1 MSQDFY
7 AEAHRRHMLQCKKAY
22 HQLNN
27 MDSKF
32 VEETP
37 QPTTDEMQKRKR
49 DHYLSHFDGTNSKKG
64 IPAKLPIRFG
74 TTDLKQLW

>member
-22 HQLNN
+22 FQLNQK
-27 MDSKF
+27 DTKAP
-32 VEETP
+32 EQLQ
-37 QPTTDEMQKRKR
+37 QPTTDEMQKLKR

-64 IPAKLPIRFG
+64 IPAKLPLRFG